1 MKRRETLKIFGLLPL
16 MPLSGFASFKIKNKT
31 IEKSKAYTN
40 NYNLVVYGA
49 TPGGIACAL
58 RAAREGLQVLLVNY
72 NHHLGG
78 QFVNGIGTMD
88 TLYNGARAPIYDE
101 FRYSIYDFYRS
112 TYGYQSPQYK
122 ATQPGFPKTRFE
134 SHVVEKLIN
143 DILQRESEIT
153 ILKGYYPLHVEIND
167 RILESISFKRM
178 DSDDIFVARGTIFA
192 DCSYEGDL
200 AAISGVDYRLGRES
214 QKEFGEK
221 NAGVCYYKKDYWPP
235 PENIINQENF
245 KLARRLNLSRYTSW
259 SDRMPQST
267 GEAHEAI
274 MAYNIRTTL
283 TNDPLN
289 RILPD
294 KPKNYDPEY
303 LKDRFSEIRGA
314 GLGVP
319 NQKTSWNNPRLVGLP
334 NKYVEGDWAERRRII
349 EKFREITLGLLYF
362 KQNDPSVPKDE
373 QSMWKQYGLP
383 KNEYTDNGNLPY
395 ELYVREARRI
405 VGRSIFTEHNAML
418 AEGLKR
424 APIQNDSISVTEW
437 FMDSHF
443 CTERQVEGSKMEGE
457 VMLKNK
463 TFPGQVSFGT
473 IFPKN
478 LDNLMVP
485 VCLSSTHI
493 GWGTIRLEPTWMSIG
508 EAAGYAAT
516 IAIHQKISPSEIN
529 RDQFIRLLAK
539 KRIMLSFFN
548 DLEGREY
555 SSWYP
560 SVQYLG
566 TQGFFSTYDALPNEK
581 LTIDLANAWLT
592 YFEKWINESSVDSIF
607 YTKKIFTAEQITNSK
622 LITVNDFAKRL
633 GKAIGNPGL
642 GSRLVD
648 KLKIF
653 TDSHIT
659 RGDACRL
666 IFEITNNLVK
676 NVDS

>member
-1 MKRRETLKIFGLLPL
+1 MKRRETIKIFGLLPL
-16 MPLSGFASFKIKNKT
+16 IPVDGFSSFKIKNKAM
-31 IEKSKAYTN
+31 EKSN
-40 NYNLVVYGA
+40 NFTISYNLVVYGA

-72 NHHLGG
+72 NYHLGG
-78 QFVNGIGTMD
+78 QFVNGLGTMD

-101 FRYSIYDFYRS
+101 LRYNIYDFYRS
-112 TYGYQSPQYK
+112 TYGYQSPQYQ

-134 SHVVEKLIN
+134 SHVAEKLIN
-143 DILQRESEIT
+143 EILQKESGIT
-153 ILKGYYPLHVEIND
+153 ILKGYYPLKVGINNKIVE
-167 RILESISFKRM
+167 SVSFKKI
-178 DSDDIFVARGTIFA
+178 DGDGIFVAQGSVFA

-200 AAISGVDYRLGRES
+200 AATAGVDFRLGRES
-214 QKEFGEK
+214 QEEYGEE

-235 PENIINQENF
+235 AENVINQENF
-245 KLARRLNLSRYTSW
+245 KLARRLNLSSYTAW

-267 GEAHEAI
+267 GEAHDAI

-283 TNDPLN
+283 TSDPLN

-303 LKDRFSEIRGA
+303 LKDRFSEVRSA
-314 GLGVP
+314 GLGIP

-334 NKYVEGDWAERRRII
+334 NKYVEGDWVERKKII
-349 EKFREITLGLLYF
+349 EKFREVTLGLLYF
-362 KQNDPSVPKDE
+362 KQNDSSVPDE
-373 QSMWKQYGLP
+373 EQNYWKQFGLP

-405 VGRSIFTEHNAML
+405 LGRSIFTEHNAML
-418 AEGLKR
+418 ADGLNR
-424 APIQNDSISVTEW
+424 TPIVKDSISITEW

-443 CTERQVEGSKMEGE
+443 CTESEVEGSKMEGE

-463 TFPGQVSFGT
+463 TFPGQISFGT
-473 IFPKN
+473 IFPKKI
-478 LDNLMVP
+478 DNLMVP
-485 VCLSSTHI
+485 VCLSCSHI

-508 EAAGYAAT
+508 EAAGYAAS

-529 RDQFIRLLAK
+529 RDQLIRLLAR
-539 KRIMLSFFN
+539 KRIMISFFN

-566 TQGFFSTYDALPNEK
+566 TQGFFVTYNALPNEK
-581 LTIDLANAWLT
+581 LTIELANVWLN
-592 YFEKWINESSVDSIF
+592 YFEKWITEPAADNKSF
-607 YTKKIFTAEQITNSK
+607 TKKIAIAEKITDGK
-622 LITVNDFAKRL
+622 LITANDFANRL
-633 GKAIGNPGL
+633 GKSIGDMGL
-642 GSRLVD
+642 VSRLLD
-648 KLKIF
+648 RLNIF
-653 TDSHIT
+653 TESHIT

-666 IFEITNNLVK
+666 IFEVSNKNNQ
-676 NVDS
+676 